1 MGYEWPQAGSP
12 ELHNFLE
19 PLQIECLELSPP
31 FQSWIHLQTCLPF
44 RTAFCGGYR
53 LRYASSHRCFNSPA
67 FASLTAG
74 LNQDPASEQKTTSRI
89 HIYPFTHSCIHPR
102 RVDSSSVQPVPCS
115 RGGEVGWELFD
126 GVTAQDPGVSGC
138 CFFATTLPTEE
149 TQEARAEEN

>member
-1 MGYEWPQAGSP
+1 MLRAQSP
-12 ELHNFLE
+12 LPKLDPFTDMSALQNCFL
-19 PLQIECLELSPP
+19 
-31 FQSWIHLQTCLPF
+31 WWLP
-44 RTAFCGGYR
+44 
-53 LRYASSHRCFNSPA
+53 RYASSHRCFNSPA

-102 RVDSSSVQPVPCS
+102 LVDSSSVQPVPCL